1 MSSFLYKENVINLRE
16 YRTYLGAKA
25 LLKGY
30 ADKLMRI
37 PDEQFDEERK
47 RLATEWAYHKDNI
60 FTLTKVELFKGARD
74 ARRAFFKPQT

>member
-1 MSSFLYKENVINLRE
+1 
-16 YRTYLGAKA
+16 
-25 LLKGY
+25 
-30 ADKLMRI
+30 MRI